1 MTDYLLRSFDWN
13 DPSLVNLYDEVPLWS
28 APFGL
33 LLLDRL
39 RLRPNL
45 SVLDLGCGPGFPL
58 IELAQRLGASCR
70 AFGVDPWGA
79 ALARARQRIT
89 RLQVRHVHLIQGDG
103 LALPLPAASI
113 DLIVSNL
120 GLNNF
125 SSPADALVEAA
136 RVARPGARIA
146 LTTNLRGH
154 MAEFYAVFEQ
164 VLRDLGQPE
173 MVERLREHVNH
184 RATALGTQRL
194 LEMAGFRVRRIDE
207 QAVILRYLN
216 GTAMLNHTF
225 IQMAFMEAWREVLP
239 EALHHEVFAAL
250 EARLNQVAERQ
261 GELALTVPMAF
272 IEGERR
278 A

>member
-1 MTDYLLRSFDWN
+1 MADYFLRSFDWN
-13 DPSLVNLYDEVPLWS
+13 DPTLVALYDEVPLWS
-28 APFGL
+28 APFGT

-39 RLRPNL
+39 RLRPNQ

-58 IELAQRLGASCR
+58 IELAQRLGGSCR
-70 AFGVDPWGA
+70 VFGVDPWGA

-89 RLQVRHVHLIQGDG
+89 RLQVAHVHVIQGNG
-103 LALPLPAASI
+103 LALPLSSASI

-125 SSPADALVEAA
+125 ASPSGALAEAA

-154 MAEFYAVFEQ
+154 MAEFYAVYEQ
-164 VLRDLGQPE
+164 VLHELGQPE
-173 MVERLREHVNH
+173 LIDRLREHINH

-194 LEMAGFRVRRIDE
+194 LEIAGFRVRRIDE
-207 QAVILRYLN
+207 QALILRYLD
-216 GTAMLNHTF
+216 GTAFFNHTF
-225 IQMAFMEAWREVLP
+225 IQMAFMEAWRGVLP
-239 EALHHEVFAAL
+239 DSLEDEVFAEL
-250 EARLNQVAERQ
+250 ETRLNRLANRQ
-261 GELALTVPMAF
+261 GELALTVPMAY
-272 IEGERR
+272 IEAERR

>member
-58 IELAQRLGASCR
+58 IELAQRLGGSCR
-70 AFGVDPWGA
+70 VFGVDPWGA

-125 SSPADALVEAA
+125 SSPANALAEAA
-136 RVARPGARIA
+136 RVARPAARIA

-154 MAEFYAVFEQ
+154 MAEFYAVYEQ
-164 VLRDLGQPE
+164 TLHDLDRPELIDRLRD
-173 MVERLREHVNH
+173 HINH

-194 LEMAGFRVRRIDE
+194 LEIAGFRVRRIDE
-207 QAVILRYLN
+207 QALILRYLD
-216 GTAMLNHTF
+216 GTAFFNHAF
-225 IQMAFMEAWREVLP
+225 IQMAFMEAWRGVLP
-239 EALHHEVFAAL
+239 DSLEKEVFTEL
-250 EARLNQVAERQ
+250 EARLNRLAQRQ
-261 GELALTVPMAF
+261 GELALTVPIAY
-272 IEGERR
+272 IEAERR